1 MRGAVAVIAV
11 AACATPGED
20 QPDARPGQVDGAWA
34 VTWTC
39 VALCMPEPA
48 ILRTQRVVVTAGAL
62 VWDAPACADCRLE
75 HTGVARGDCLDVA
88 AGADNANDERDAYSL
103 CATGPSTVRAEVG
116 VRRTGGTGR
125 TARWQVDGVRRP

>member
-11 AACATPGED
+11 AACTAPAAD
-20 QPDARPGQVDGAWA
+20 PPDAGAGTVDGIWA

-39 VALCMPEPA
+39 TSLCMPEPA
-48 ILRTQRVVVTAGAL
+48 LLRTRTLEVTAGQI
-62 VWDAPACADCRLE
+62 VWDAPDCADCRLE

-88 AGADNANDERDAYSL
+88 AGTDNANDERDAYSL
-103 CATGPSTVRAEVG
+103 CTTGPSTVHAELG

-125 TARWQVDGVRRP
+125 TARWRADGVRRP